1 MFKKLKLKH
10 KHKISRQ
17 TFTKRLVLTIIIFAE
32 IDVQLTYVLAF
43 LNREIAE
50 TLGVAIVTE
59 ILGVSIGYFAKAYL
73 ETKAERHQNLEQQ
86 KFNAF
91 INSEDMSIEEEQG
104 NGNN

>member
-10 KHKISRQ
+10 KHKLSRQ

-73 ETKAERHQNLEQQ
+73 ETKAERHQNLEQA

-91 INSEDMSIEEEQG
+91 INSDESIEEEQG

>member
-1 MFKKLKLKH
+1 MFNKLKLKH
-10 KHKISRQ
+10 KHKISKQ
-17 TFTKRLVLTIIIFAE
+17 TFTKRLVTVIIIFAE

-59 ILGVSIGYFAKAYL
+59 ILGVSLGYFIKAYL
-73 ETKAERHQNLEQQ
+73 ETKADRKQNLENA

-91 INSEDMSIEEEQG
+91 LSSNDSNIEEEQSD
-104 NGNN
+104 GNN

>member
-1 MFKKLKLKH
+1 MFKKRNKKLKPRVS
-10 KHKISRQ
+10 KQ
-17 TFTKRLVLTIIIFAE
+17 TFTKRLVLVIVIFAE

-91 INSEDMSIEEEQG
+91 INSDESIEEEQG

>member
-10 KHKISRQ
+10 KHKLSRQ
-17 TFTKRLVLTIIIFAE
+17 TFTKRLVLMIVIFAE

-59 ILGVSIGYFAKAYL
+59 ILGVSIGYFAKA
-73 ETKAERHQNLEQQ
+73 ERHQSLEQQ

-104 NGNN
+104 NGSNEGTDN